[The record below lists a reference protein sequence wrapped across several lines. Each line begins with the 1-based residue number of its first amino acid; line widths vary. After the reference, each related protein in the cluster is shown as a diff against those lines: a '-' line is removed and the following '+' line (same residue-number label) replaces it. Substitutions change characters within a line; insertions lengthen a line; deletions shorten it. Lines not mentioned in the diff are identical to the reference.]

1 MAAQCEKLWLLLT
14 SDMQEAKENVLKIDN
29 FSYEAV
35 LAFLEYLYCGE
46 FDIDKYSFDFLFELL
61 HISDE
66 YLMEDLYKICHKK
79 LKSKINVNNVCEI
92 LVAADGMNLK
102 ELKTQCLDMIVA
114 SFSEIIGKESYNKLV
129 KHPHLLLEITKEIAN
144 QLNPAAE

>member
-1 MAAQCEKLWLLLT
+1 
-14 SDMQEAKENVLKIDN
+14 MQEANENVLKIDD

-66 YLMEDLYKICHKK
+66 YMMEDLYKICHKK
-79 LKSKINVNNVCEI
+79 LKSKINVNNVCDI
-92 LVAADGMNLK
+92 LVAADNMNLK
-102 ELKTQCLDMIVA
+102 ELKVQCMEIIVA
-114 SFSEIIGKESYNKLV
+114 TFNEIITKESYNKLV
-129 KHPHLLLEITKEIAN
+129 KHPQLLLEITKEIAN
-144 QLNPAAE
+144 QINPGAE